1 MKSKLA
7 TTLGL
12 IFSLICIPVNAQ
24 NFPDKPVHFIVPYA
38 PGGPTD
44 IIARLFSQ
52 KMTELWK
59 QAVVVENRPGAAG
72 NVGTAQVAKS
82 KPDGYTV
89 LINTSSV
96 AVNTSLYA
104 NPGYNLEKDLIG
116 ISNVANSPNII
127 VAGSSLNAK
136 NLRDGIEG
144 AKSGKMSYASPGTGT
159 TPHLSAEYLFK
170 VLVKSDVLHVPY
182 KGAGPALNGALTGE
196 VQFASVAM
204 PAAVSLVKSG
214 KLQGLAVTS
223 GKRSAALPDVP
234 SVAES
239 GFPGFEDYTWVGFFV
254 PTGTPKSIVSKINTD
269 IELLLQQQDVKEQ
282 LAQLG
287 FDSVG
292 GTPESFARYI
302 KVEMTKWSKV
312 VKETGVKAD

>member
-223 GKRSAALPDVP
+223 GRRSAALPDVP